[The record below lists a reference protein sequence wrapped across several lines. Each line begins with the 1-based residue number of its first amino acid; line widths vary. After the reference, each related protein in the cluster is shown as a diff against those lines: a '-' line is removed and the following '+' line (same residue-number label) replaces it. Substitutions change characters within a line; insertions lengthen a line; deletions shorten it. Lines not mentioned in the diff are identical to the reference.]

1 LRQRAE
7 ENRSQSVNHGT
18 KKNFIMMD
26 NPKLFFLVKK
36 ILSSSEPGNQYN
48 NFDPSNSHVVNEL
61 VYVNLLKNHRE
72 YQRKNQ
78 SALKKAIEIAVG
90 TVISNS
96 TPLGSTVKVSTPT
109 ALAPKHKRRR
119 EEEEEEEEGGIPS
132 TETMPKGRIPTT
144 TTTGNGNMLNATIC
158 ANYQEIQKKK
168 EQQSLLSILEEEQ
181 AEEVN
186 TDENVA
192 ANKEKNVTTDENNV
206 SKQTNK
212 TVKKKT
218 RRLSSS
224 VETINSSDVSFTVTA
239 SERPKARF
247 ADLGMALYF

>member
-1 LRQRAE
+1 
-7 ENRSQSVNHGT
+7 
-18 KKNFIMMD
+18 MD

-144 TTTGNGNMLNATIC
+144 TTTGNGNMLNATLC

-186 TDENVA
+186 TDTGIPRSNE
-192 ANKEKNVTTDENNV
+192 VTSGRTP
-206 SKQTNK
+206 
-212 TVKKKT
+212 T
-218 RRLSSS
+218 RFNITGDGFSCRRIAQFWISNRNDLCWNLSCRKCKR
-224 VETINSSDVSFTVTA
+224 I
-239 SERPKARF
+239 
-247 ADLGMALYF
+247 

>member
-1 LRQRAE
+1 M
-7 ENRSQSVNHGT
+7 V
-18 KKNFIMMD
+18 D

-36 ILSSSEPGNQYN
+36 ILSSSDPGNQYN

-96 TPLGSTVKVSTPT
+96 TPLGSTVKVSSPT
-109 ALAPKHKRRR
+109 ALVPKQKRRR
-119 EEEEEEEEGGIPS
+119 EEEGEEEEGIPS
-132 TETMPKGRIPTT
+132 TEPMPQGNAPTT
-144 TTTGNGNMLNATIC
+144 NTTGNGNMLNATLC

-181 AEEVN
+181 AEEAN
-186 TDENVA
+186 TDEHVA
-192 ANKEKNVTTDENNV
+192 ANKAKNVTTDENNV
-206 SKQTNK
+206 SKKTSK

-218 RRLSSS
+218 RRLSSN
-224 VETINSSDVSFTVTA
+224 VESLASSDVSFTVTA